1 VDLFAI
7 DDSRQD
13 NPSRDGMHPL
23 VAVGGIHVPGDA
35 VRGLE
40 RSLDVLCA
48 EFGFPEGDEFKWS
61 PSRGTW
67 QRTNLQAERREHFH
81 LGALALARDAGAT
94 AIVMMTDTKT
104 GPLPPTKTHEESAT
118 MMFLERAQE
127 SLPAGR
133 HAIIVF
139 DRPGGDRST
148 ERRFLATTMESLR
161 TGTTYSS
168 LDRLALAVATD
179 SKLSRLIQL
188 ADVVT
193 ACSTS
198 YVAGEKTHSPR
209 IFKDG
214 VLPLLREDY
223 TCRGGRGL
231 KIHPDIRYRN
241 LYHWLL
247 EDEHYVR
254 YQGGQKLP
262 MAGHQYATSPDTA

>member
-1 VDLFAI
+1 MDLFAI

-23 VAVGGIHVPGDA
+23 VAVGGIYVPGDA
-35 VRGLE
+35 VRSLE
-40 RSLDVLCA
+40 RALDAWCA
-48 EFGFPEGDEFKWS
+48 EFEFPAGEEFKWS

-67 QRTNLQAERREHFH
+67 QRTNLRDERRERFH
-81 LGALALARDAGAT
+81 LGALALARDAGAV

-104 GPLPPTKTHEESAT
+104 SPLSPTTSHEESAT

-127 SLPAGR
+127 SLAAGR

-139 DRPGGDRST
+139 DRPGGDRGT

-193 ACSTS
+193 SCTTAF
-198 YVAGEKTHSPR
+198 VAGEKNHSPR
-209 IFKDG
+209 IFAEG
-214 VLPLLREDY
+214 VLPLLREEY
-223 TCRGGRGL
+223 SCVGGRGV
-231 KIHPDIRYRN
+231 KIHPDYRYRN

-247 EDEHYVR
+247 EDEMYVR
-254 YQGGQKLP
+254 YQGGQQLP
-262 MAGHQYATSPDTA
+262 MAAHPYAESPDVA